1 MNKEVYSSAIISADG
16 MQIATLVN
24 VGMVIDIGLKQNKMN
39 SKNTYQSYKS
49 TIDDFCQFV
58 FKCSHNQLTPQ
69 QISSINAIFTN
80 EYINYLKSKGNANRT
95 INQKISA
102 LKQMAIWLRKS
113 GYDIDPFVFEPYA
126 KIKSNT
132 DNGYEA
138 FEESEVYKMIDKA
151 KEYKNGEIKSLL
163 IRLAFDTAIRK
174 NALLNL
180 KRENF
185 IKKDGKC
192 FIWVFD
198 KGNKKD
204 IKPINEKLFDYI
216 LGLMGKFPKALLFK
230 SAGDKRLPIAD
241 RTVDRL
247 IDNLKRDLNIKN
259 DNKKFH
265 SIKKASVN
273 RIARLSNNDFSL
285 MKRHANH
292 SNIETTIKYY
302 YKSDKEDEMY
312 YGIVQEYDSPDLTI
326 IKMATRREIIDAIE
340 NASSRVQFEIKQILE
355 KNRRNT

>member
-1 MNKEVYSSAIISADG
+1 MEAEVYSSAIVSESG
-16 MQIATLVN
+16 MRVDMLVN

-39 SKNTYQSYKS
+39 SKNTYQSYRS

-58 FKCSHNQLTPQ
+58 FKCSHNHITPQ
-69 QISSINAIFTN
+69 QVTSINAIFAN
-80 EYINYLKSKGNANRT
+80 EYINYLKSKGNTNRT
-95 INQKISA
+95 IKQKISV
-102 LKQMAIWLRKS
+102 LKQMAVWLKKS
-113 GYDIDPFVFEPYA
+113 GYEIDPFVFEPYA
-126 KIKSNT
+126 KIKANT
-132 DNGYEA
+132 QNGYEA
-138 FEESEVYKMIDKA
+138 FEESEVYRMIDKA
-151 KEYKNGEIKSLL
+151 KEYKNGEMKSLL

-174 NALLNL
+174 SALLSL

-185 IKKDGKC
+185 IRKDGKC
-192 FIWVFD
+192 FIWVYD

-204 IKPINEKLFDYI
+204 IKPINEKLFEYI
-216 LGLMGKFPKALLFK
+216 LGRMEKFPKALLFK
-230 SAGDKRLPIAD
+230 SDSDRRTPIANK
-241 RTVDRL
+241 TVDRL
-247 IDNLKRDLNIKN
+247 INNLKRDLGIEN

-292 SNIETTIKYY
+292 SNVETTIKYY

-312 YGIVQEYDSPDLTI
+312 YGIVQGYDSPDLTI
-326 IKMATRREIIDAIE
+326 IKKATRKDIIDAIE

-355 KNRRNT
+355 KK